1 MSSAVFKGEKLV
13 GRSNYLE
20 WLTNA
25 NLFFEINGYMPYIDG
40 SEISPDRGLYYKT
53 EKEPYSPELAVRYSE
68 KLGEFTRNNKRALG
82 AIKST
87 ISLENSE
94 RFKDKINAKEL
105 YDAIKSTFG
114 ESSLELIGRYFDRIS
129 EANYK
134 SFNSMDEYTSQ
145 IQSSAIY
152 LSELKNE
159 LPKPILAWV
168 LFKGLPSSF
177 DSFVSRKYEEIARDI
192 NYVDIS
198 KLISDLISE
207 ESRMNST
214 PDLEANKAN
223 KSFKSNSKKQAFC
236 KHCKL
241 KGHLEEK
248 CWKKYPELRP
258 KKEASKDASK
268 DKSKRNQ
275 GTDKGLMSVVK
286 SKPDLSLKSGELG
299 LNSVELS
306 PNINFATSKPSN
318 RIIVDSGASE
328 HYSPN
333 KDWFINYKEVKN
345 KSIIVANGQRIPI
358 RGIGNIPIIGDNREL
373 LITNVNY
380 IPEIKTTLLSPREL
394 AKKGWETLF
403 KGQLG
408 SVIHPSLKVSLKV
421 LNIYCITVR
430 REGSILLLSRGYKG

>member
-1 MSSAVFKGEKLV
+1 MSLAVFKGEKLV

-53 EKEPYSPELAVRYSE
+53 EKEAYSPELAVRYSD
-68 KLGEFTRNNKRALG
+68 KLGEFTRNTKKALG

-94 RFKDKINAKEL
+94 RFKDKTSAEDL
-105 YDAIKSTFG
+105 YKAIKFTFG

-129 EANYK
+129 EANYN

-159 LPKPILAWV
+159 LPKPLLAWV

-177 DSFVSRKYEEIARDI
+177 DSFISQKYEEIARDI
-192 NYVDIS
+192 QFVNIS
-198 KLISDLISE
+198 KLIADLVSE

-214 PDLEANKAN
+214 PDLAANKAN
-223 KSFKSNSKKQAFC
+223 KSFKSNSKKSPFY
-236 KHCKL
+236 KSYKS

-258 KKEASKDASK
+258 KK
-268 DKSKRNQ
+268 
-275 GTDKGLMSVVK
+275 
-286 SKPDLSLKSGELG
+286 
-299 LNSVELS
+299 
-306 PNINFATSKPSN
+306 
-318 RIIVDSGASE
+318 
-328 HYSPN
+328 
-333 KDWFINYKEVKN
+333 
-345 KSIIVANGQRIPI
+345 
-358 RGIGNIPIIGDNREL
+358 
-373 LITNVNY
+373 
-380 IPEIKTTLLSPREL
+380 
-394 AKKGWETLF
+394 
-403 KGQLG
+403 
-408 SVIHPSLKVSLKV
+408 
-421 LNIYCITVR
+421 C
-430 REGSILLLSRGYKG
+430 